1 MKKKEMQ
8 AEIDRLWLKLGV
20 LQERVAVLE
29 AQQHLVPQLFP
40 TYPPVTCK
48 GDWTTS

>member
-8 AEIDRLWLKLGV
+8 AELERLWRKLGV
-20 LQERVAVLE
+20 LQERVAILE
-29 AQQHLVPQLFP
+29 SQQQVVPPMFP

-48 GDWTTS
+48 SQGAA